1 MRTDDRYVVAG
12 SAQIVEDPDE
22 VDRCH
27 RKFAAKYGWEF
38 RTAML
43 IERFAEGRQRV
54 LLRVKID

>member
-1 MRTDDRYVVAG
+1 MVTG
-12 SAQIVEDPDE
+12 SAEIVEDADE

-27 RKFAAKYGWEF
+27 REFEAKYGWQF

-43 IERFAEGRQRV
+43 AERFAEGRERV